1 MYKITCPNK
10 SYNGVSAT
18 VNFNNGVGI
27 TEKESLIPWFKK
39 HGYTVEEIKEDGKE
53 NLAVVPEDDKEKED
67 DLGNMPKAETTVDID
82 KLKKEELI
90 KLCEENGIP
99 VVKEDTKETLK
110 EKLKALNLE
119 NDKTEDDVNE

>member
-18 VNFNNGVGI
+18 VNFNNGEGF
-27 TEKESLIPWFKK
+27 TEKQNLIPWFKK
-39 HGYTVEEIKEDGKE
+39 HGYTVEEIKEDEKE
-53 NLAVVPEDDKEKED
+53 NLNAIPEKD
-67 DLGNMPKAETTVDID
+67 DLGSVPNAETTVDID

-110 EKLKALNLE
+110 EKLKALNIE

>member
-1 MYKITCPNK
+1 MYKIKCPNK
-10 SYNGVSAT
+10 AYNGVSAT
-18 VNFNNGVGI
+18 VNFNNGEGF
-27 TEKESLIPWFKK
+27 TEKENLIPWFKK
-39 HGYTVEEIKEDGKE
+39 HGYIVEKIKEDEKE
-53 NLAVVPEDDKEKED
+53 NLNTLSGGDNLGSVP
-67 DLGNMPKAETTVDID
+67 NAEVTVDID

-99 VVKEDTKETLK
+99 IVKEDTKESLK

>member
-18 VNFNNGVGI
+18 VNFNNGVGV

-39 HGYTVEEIKEDGKE
+39 HGYIVEEVKNDEKGITTTMT
-53 NLAVVPEDDKEKED
+53 DDAGSKAD
-67 DLGNMPKAETTVDID
+67 DETSLDIS
-82 KLKKEELI
+82 KLKKEELT

-99 VVKEDTKETLK
+99 VAKEDTKETLK
-110 EKLKALNLE
+110 EKLKALNIE
-119 NDKTEDDVNE
+119 SGKTEDDVDE